1 MCALGNPFKKSAISN
16 IQLRFDPKE
25 LNDSENQLE
34 FIVFSN
40 STSHEVDPQSPLIL
54 RANIIKQAELSLKGY
69 VCNYKHETG
78 YIRIMLLC
86 LFILG

>member
-34 FIVFSN
+34 FIVISN
-40 STSHEVDPQSPLIL
+40 STSHEVEPQSPLIL

-69 VCNYKHETG
+69 VHS
-78 YIRIMLLC
+78 
-86 LFILG
+86 

>member
-1 MCALGNPFKKSAISN
+1 VCALGNPFKKSAISN

-34 FIVFSN
+34 FIVISN
-40 STSHEVDPQSPLIL
+40 STSHEVEPQSPLIL

-69 VCNYKHETG
+69 VHS
-78 YIRIMLLC
+78 
-86 LFILG
+86 

>member
-1 MCALGNPFKKSAISN
+1 MLFQTKQVDCNPFNRTMVVCVLGNPFKKSVVSN

-54 RANIIKQAELSLKGY
+54 RTNVIKRAELTLKGY
-69 VCNYKHETG
+69 K
-78 YIRIMLLC
+78 I
-86 LFILG
+86 